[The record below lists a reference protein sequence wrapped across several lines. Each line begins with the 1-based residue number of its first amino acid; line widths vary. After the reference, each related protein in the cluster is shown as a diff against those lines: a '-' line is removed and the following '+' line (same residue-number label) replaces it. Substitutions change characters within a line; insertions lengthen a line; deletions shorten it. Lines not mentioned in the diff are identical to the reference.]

1 MKNHIQS
8 VLHQLEQ
15 KTQKRML
22 KNVSSSDGAWIV
34 MNGRKMLNLASNN
47 YLGLAND
54 ERLIKAGC
62 QAMRTYGAG
71 ATASRLIVG
80 NYELYTRAEE
90 ALKKWKKAEAALIF
104 NSGYTANLGIIAS
117 LIGRDDIVF
126 SDWLNHASIIDG
138 IRLSKAERYRYRHN
152 DLDHLE
158 SLLKQASPHKRKLIV
173 TDSIFSMDG
182 DIAQLE
188 GLVTL
193 KKRYNAI
200 LMVDEAHSSGIYGK
214 RGEGLV
220 HHFHLQDEVDIQMG
234 TFSKALGCF
243 GAYVTGEQWL
253 IDYLMNTMRSFIFTT
268 ALPPAVLG
276 AIEKS
281 IEIVQQEHVR
291 RQTLQVHSHYFRDEL
306 QKLGFDIGKST
317 THIVPIIIGSN
328 EQTVQMSERLQE
340 HGIAAV
346 AIRPPTVPEGTSR
359 IRFSLSSS
367 LTKEELDWALERI
380 AEVGRE
386 MGLIAS

>member
-1 MKNHIQS
+1 MKQHIQS
-8 VLHQLEQ
+8 VLQQLEQ
-15 KTQKRML
+15 KTQKRSL
-22 KNVSSSDGAWIV
+22 KNVSFCNGSWIV
-34 MNGRKMLNLASNN
+34 MNGRKLLNLASND
-47 YLGLAND
+47 YLGLASD
-54 ERLIKAGC
+54 ERLIEAGC
-62 QAMRTYGAG
+62 QAMCTYGAG

-80 NYELYTRAEE
+80 NYELYAKAEA
-90 ALKKWKKAEAALIF
+90 ALKNWKKKEAALIF
-104 NSGYTANLGIIAS
+104 NSGYTANLGIIAA

-138 IRLSKAERYRYRHN
+138 IRLSGAERYRYYHN

-182 DIAQLE
+182 DMAQLE

-200 LMVDEAHSSGIYGK
+200 LMVDEAHSSGLYGE

-220 HHFHLQDEVDIQMG
+220 HHLHLQDQVDIQMG
-234 TFSKALGCF
+234 TFSKALGSF
-243 GAYVTGEQWL
+243 GAYVVGEQWL
-253 IDYLMNTMRSFIFTT
+253 VDYLINTMRSFIFTT

-276 AIEKS
+276 TIEKA
-281 IEIVQQEHVR
+281 IEIVQNEQAK
-291 RQTLQVHSHYFRDEL
+291 RQTLQAHSCYFRDEL
-306 QKLGFDIGKST
+306 QKLGFNVGKST

-340 HGIAAV
+340 YGIAAV

-359 IRFSLSSS
+359 IRFSLTAA
-367 LTKEELDWALERI
+367 LAKEEIDWALERI
-380 AEVGRE
+380 ARAGKE
-386 MGLIAS
+386 MGLIA

>member
-1 MKNHIQS
+1 MKKRIQS
-8 VLHQLEQ
+8 VLQQLEE
-15 KTQKRML
+15 KMQKRSL
-22 KNVSSSDGAWIV
+22 KDVSFCNGSWIV
-34 MNGRKMLNLASNN
+34 MNGRKLLNLASND
-47 YLGLAND
+47 YLGLAGD
-54 ERLIKAGC
+54 ERLIEAGC

-80 NYELYTRAEE
+80 NYELYAKVEA
-90 ALKKWKKAEAALIF
+90 ALKNWKKKEAALIF
-104 NSGYTANLGIIAS
+104 NSGYAANLGIIAS
-117 LIGRDDIVF
+117 LIGRGDIVF

-138 IRLSKAERYRYRHN
+138 IRLSGAERHRYYHN

-158 SLLKQASPHKRKLIV
+158 SLLRRASPHKRKLIV

-182 DIAQLE
+182 DMAPLE

-200 LMVDEAHSSGIYGK
+200 LMVDEAHSSGLYGE

-220 HHFHLQDEVDIQMG
+220 HHCRLQDEVDVQMG
-234 TFSKALGCF
+234 TFSKALGSF
-243 GAYVTGEQWL
+243 GAYVVGEQWL
-253 IDYLMNTMRSFIFTT
+253 IDYLVNTMRSFIFTT

-276 AIEKS
+276 TIEKA
-281 IEIVQQEHVR
+281 IEIVQKEQAK
-291 RQTLQVHSHYFRDEL
+291 RQTLQAHSHYFRDEL
-306 QKLGFDIGKST
+306 QKLGFNIGKSM

-340 HGIAAV
+340 YGIAAV

-359 IRFSLSSS
+359 IRFSLTAA
-367 LTKEELDWALERI
+367 LTKEEIDWALERV
-380 AEVGRE
+380 ARAGRE
-386 MGLIAS
+386 MGLID